1 MIKRKENQMKRTKL
15 TTAQIEMLNIMADV
29 RSDEELQELKHLI
42 SEYYA
47 RRADEEMEKLWQSG
61 AWNEQTI
68 KELENAHYRVPYK
81 Q

>member
-1 MIKRKENQMKRTKL
+1 
-15 TTAQIEMLNIMADV
+15 MADV

-47 RRADEEMEKLWQSG
+47 RRADKEMEKLWQSG
-61 AWNEQTI
+61 AWNEQML
-68 KELENAHYRVPYK
+68 KDLENTHFRTPYK

>member
-1 MIKRKENQMKRTKL
+1 
-15 TTAQIEMLNIMADV
+15 MLNIMADV

-47 RRADEEMEKLWQSG
+47 RRADVEMEKLWQSG
-61 AWNEQTI
+61 AWNEQ
-68 KELENAHYRVPYK
+68 KLKDMENTHFRTPYK